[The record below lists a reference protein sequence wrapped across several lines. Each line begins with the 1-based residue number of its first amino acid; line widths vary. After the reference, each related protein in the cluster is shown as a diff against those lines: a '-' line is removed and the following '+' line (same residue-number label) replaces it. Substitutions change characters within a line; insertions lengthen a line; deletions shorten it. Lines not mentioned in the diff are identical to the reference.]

1 MFIYINTDGWWSKRY
16 RLEVEASIQRY
27 NALNQ
32 LQPIYT
38 RPLDEKEK
46 EQIFGGNP
54 DYIKN
59 IGRKIDGKEWKEL
72 IRNEENGTS

>member
-1 MFIYINTDGWWSKRY
+1 MFIYINTNGWWSKRY
-16 RLEVEASIQRY
+16 RLEVEASIQHY

-32 LQPIYT
+32 LQPVYT

-72 IRNEENGTS
+72 ICNEENGTS